1 MYQLD
6 QNVNEEQ
13 GGGNYFNVGIH
24 ENVTLK
30 DITLEEASNGNPYLK
45 FHFEGEKGEE
55 VSHTEWPIAADDAN
69 FEKKVKNFLIRI
81 KHICTKFVP
90 AEAVNIS
97 APTFEAFANQVIAL
111 VKPNLTKTKVRIKLI
126 YNYRNYVSMPKYVP
140 FIEAMSVPKA
150 NSKLKIDPDFDKIE
164 KEEGTDPQM
173 ATPSVTPSV
182 SPSTD
187 GADGM
192 PF

>member
-30 DITLEEASNGNPYLK
+30 HITLEEASNGNPYLK

-69 FEKKVKNFLIRI
+69 FDKKVKDRNHVFFCL
-81 KHICTKFVP
+81 
-90 AEAVNIS
+90 
-97 APTFEAFANQVIAL
+97 Q
-111 VKPNLTKTKVRIKLI
+111 
-126 YNYRNYVSMPKYVP
+126 NYFSFNV
-140 FIEAMSVPKA
+140 
-150 NSKLKIDPDFDKIE
+150 
-164 KEEGTDPQM
+164 
-173 ATPSVTPSV
+173 
-182 SPSTD
+182 
-187 GADGM
+187 
-192 PF
+192 